1 MIEFIEV
8 EKIHLHPENPRK
20 DLGDLTELADSIKTR
35 GVLQNLTLVP
45 WYSTITG
52 VGADNPEDQ
61 EKMGYYA
68 LIGNRRLAA
77 AKLAGLE
84 KVPCAIVEMDKRTQ
98 IATMLLENIQRSDL
112 TAYEQAQGF
121 QMMLN
126 LGETM
131 TGIVEKTG
139 FSETTIRRRTKLLE
153 LDQDKFLESMERGA
167 TLSDYMRLEQIKD
180 IDARN
185 EVLEK
190 IGTGD
195 FEWSLKSAI
204 TEEKRK
210 EKFDTILEEIKK
222 FATETE
228 NTEGLSYVIAYF
240 GRPSDKFE
248 VPEDIDKVKY
258 FYDIK
263 HGYIYLYCE
272 EDVDPDEY
280 ARIEEEKREKK
291 EERERVKKLNE
302 LSNTA
307 RELRQEF
314 IENFTPSEAKK
325 NAQIILEQAILTM
338 AESYISTSYE
348 TISELLELETN
359 EGHRKR
365 DIMEKIKEG
374 PERVLLVV
382 IYSALNMNY
391 LSYVDWDGTYSR
403 SEHLDRAYT
412 LLEKLGYEIS
422 EEEKALKNGTHE
434 LFKRGEE

>member
-8 EKIHLHPENPRK
+8 ERIHLHPENPRK

-52 VGADNPEDQ
+52 VGADDPEDQ
-61 EKMGYYA
+61 EEMGYCA

-77 AKLAGLE
+77 AKMAGLK

-131 TGIVEKTG
+131 TGIAEKTG

-153 LDQDKFLESMERGA
+153 LDQDKLLESMERGA

-180 IDARN
+180 IDTRN
-185 EVLEK
+185 EVLGE

-210 EKFDTILEEIKK
+210 EKFNAILEEIKK
-222 FATETE
+222 FATKTE
-228 NTEGLSYVIAYF
+228 NTEGLSHVIAYF

-248 VPEDIDKVKY
+248 VPEDIDEVKY

-263 HGYIYLYCE
+263 YGYIYLYCE
-272 EDVDPDEY
+272 KTDDIDSEK
-280 ARIEEEKREKK
+280 EEEERQRK
-291 EERERVKKLNE
+291 E
-302 LSNTA
+302 
-307 RELRQEF
+307 
-314 IENFTPSEAKK
+314 
-325 NAQIILEQAILTM
+325 
-338 AESYISTSYE
+338 
-348 TISELLELETN
+348 
-359 EGHRKR
+359 
-365 DIMEKIKEG
+365 
-374 PERVLLVV
+374 
-382 IYSALNMNY
+382 
-391 LSYVDWDGTYSR
+391 
-403 SEHLDRAYT
+403 
-412 LLEKLGYEIS
+412 
-422 EEEKALKNGTHE
+422 
-434 LFKRGEE
+434 